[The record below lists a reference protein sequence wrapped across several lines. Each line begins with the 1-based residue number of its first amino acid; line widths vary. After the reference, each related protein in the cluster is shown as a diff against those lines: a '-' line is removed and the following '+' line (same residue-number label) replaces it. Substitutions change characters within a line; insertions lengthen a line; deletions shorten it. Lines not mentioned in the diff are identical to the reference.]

1 MNLTFAENNARR
13 FGSDQPPSIFSEPVP
28 AESLSLHSETL
39 ALFRAN
45 LFGRRRSGVFFADQA
60 VSPAASAA
68 PSPSTPT
75 LGTVVMQTPRPPA
88 FR

>member
-1 MNLTFAENNARR
+1 MNLTFAENTTRR
-13 FGSDQPPSIFSEPVP
+13 FGSAQPPSIFSEHVP

-45 LFGRRRSGVFFADQA
+45 LFGRRQSGVFFADQTKHRE
-60 VSPAASAA
+60 ASAA
-68 PSPSTPT
+68 PGQPSLPAEAF
-75 LGTVVMQTPRPPA
+75 VMQTPRPPA